1 VREMTRVTYENQ
13 EFQHL
18 RLVDRQHTLAGI
30 SVRGGEFFDCRIVQV
45 GDPAYP
51 IRVVNSEITGTRL
64 VNSAAIGARFEDVT
78 VTDCPTPADPV
89 YLDGCLFRHVV
100 LRGRLGSWLFR
111 DMAKS
116 VSDAVREAF
125 AEVERQFYAEG
136 EYALDITEAVFESA
150 SMFSLPG
157 ELIRRDPETQFLVR
171 KERLEGAD
179 LSMLPRSMQRRLKRA
194 ARSPFDS
201 TVLVV
206 GRDEPDFKESLASHR
221 QLVDLGI
228 AEA

>member
-1 VREMTRVTYENQ
+1 M
-13 EFQHL
+13 
-18 RLVDRQHTLAGI
+18 
-30 SVRGGEFFDCRIVQV
+30 QV

-51 IRVVNSEITGTRL
+51 TRVVDSELTGTRL
-64 VNSAAIGARFEDVT
+64 VNSAAIGVRFEDVT
-78 VTDCPTPADPV
+78 VTGCPTPADPV

-111 DMAKS
+111 EMPKAIPDGRRK
-116 VSDAVREAF
+116 AF
-125 AEVERQFYAEG
+125 AEAEQQFYAEG

-157 ELIRRDPETQFLVR
+157 DLVRRDPETQFLVR
-171 KERLEGAD
+171 KERVAGAD
-179 LSMLPRSMQRRLKRA
+179 LSTLPRSAQRWLKRV

>member
-1 VREMTRVTYENQ
+1 MTHATYEDQ
-13 EFQHL
+13 EFRHL
-18 RLVDRQHTLAGI
+18 RLDERPRTLAGI
-30 SVRGGEFFDCRIVQV
+30 SVRGGELFDCAIVQV
-45 GDPAYP
+45 DDPAYP
-51 IRVVNSEITGTRL
+51 IRVIDSAITGTQL
-64 VNSAAIGARFEDVT
+64 VNSAAVGVRFEDIT

-100 LRGRLGSWLFR
+100 LRGRLGSWIFGE
-111 DMAKS
+111 MPKS
-116 VSDAVREAF
+116 VPDDRREAF
-125 AEVERQFYAEG
+125 AEAERQFYAKG
-136 EYALDITEAVFESA
+136 EYALDISEAVFESA

-157 ELIRRDPETQFLVR
+157 ALVRRDPETQFLVH
-171 KERLEGAD
+171 KERLAGAD
-179 LSMLPRSMQRRLKRA
+179 LSKLPRSVQRWLKRV

-206 GRDEPDFKESLASHR
+206 GRDEADFKESLAFHR

>member
-1 VREMTRVTYENQ
+1 MTRVTYENQ

-18 RLVDRQHTLAGI
+18 RLVDRQRTLAGI
-30 SVRGGEFFDCRIVQV
+30 SVRGGELFDCVIVQV
-45 GDPAYP
+45 DDPAYP
-51 IRVVNSEITGTRL
+51 IRIVDSEIAGTRL
-64 VNSAAIGARFEDVT
+64 VNSAAFGVRFEDVT

-89 YLDGCLFRHVV
+89 FLDGCLFRHLV

-111 DMAKS
+111 EMPKS
-116 VSDAVREAF
+116 IPDDLRKAF
-125 AEVERQFYAEG
+125 AEAEQRFYAEG

-157 ELIRRDPETQFLVR
+157 DLVRRDPETQFLVR
-171 KERLEGAD
+171 KERLAGAD
-179 LSMLPRSMQRRLKRA
+179 LSMLPRATQRRLKRA